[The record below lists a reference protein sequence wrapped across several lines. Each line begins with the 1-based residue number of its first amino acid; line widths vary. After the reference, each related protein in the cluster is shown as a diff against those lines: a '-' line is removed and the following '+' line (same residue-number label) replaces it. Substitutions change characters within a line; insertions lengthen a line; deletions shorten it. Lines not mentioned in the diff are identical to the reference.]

1 MSMHPSYPRNGSYPR
16 HYYPSPPSM
25 HNASDSGYGSTRGE
39 MGPPSLDF
47 PPQPIEI
54 DLSNSRTL
62 PSPSPSSS
70 VAWEPTLF
78 PSPHGFPD
86 LNSPYGPISRMQQL
100 PMDRATG
107 QAPLL
112 QWYADNDG
120 PWYPKTISDPI
131 SEERT
136 NIKVRSSNRA
146 PVAFGGPYRQQDPLE
161 NGSFHFGGPP
171 QSDSGYE
178 TRRSHGN
185 ASIFSSD
192 INDRDQDCQSL
203 AGHVADYQ
211 PFQGLNEAL
220 QSRENRTPEAWPTH
234 LPASINSPG
243 LFCSTCHKSV
253 KTKSELKKHDLR
265 HKKPFVCNYP
275 GCGRT
280 EGFSTTNDL
289 DRHTK
294 SKHPLA
300 TTSKAESIKK
310 YRCVVPGC
318 KSKDKAWPRLD
329 NFRSHLKRVHSNVAR
344 LEENFEEMIR
354 QAEFLEPSGLPQDA
368 HLSAEVSTHD
378 ISHNREVN
386 ECSPKAQDIK
396 SNWKPVYPDLIQDLV
411 TPTEIPME
419 KPLVADV
426 NPSDTAIPG
435 PNNPPAD
442 PHTRDT
448 IQPSELFRNP
458 SEVVNKIFL
467 ESDISTLVG
476 TKSALD
482 RNLDHVSRAPV
493 ERNPLPPAGKAT
505 RHSSVSATDATITE
519 AIRTAL
525 AEAKNTSNVGALPM
539 GRKVLPNGKSPPAD
553 SWGSTTDKAA
563 CLLDGFNKS
572 TSSTTDDSLDQEKA
586 VEVYKTLQKLGY
598 IIQKDPNHTPRI
610 QNPGSAASN
619 KSENQ
624 VTCEVCKKFKGRPC
638 ELKKHMKRHE
648 RPYGCTFLA
657 CNKTFGSKNDWK
669 RHENSQHFHLE
680 TWRCDNEKPEGGAC
694 AKVSYRRQTFQE
706 HLKKEHAIIDQ
717 DAVKIKV
724 DACRIGRNC
733 QARFWCGFCKTLVD
747 LKKKGLEAWTER
759 FDHIDNH
766 FMGRHGLQKQSIQD
780 WIPVDSD
787 KPKGDAASP
796 NPLGGS
802 SPKDDHQEHSI
813 DSTDDFGKS
822 SLEFVGNKGTSSA
835 LVGQEHRV
843 SKKRERNDDENDRP
857 SKYTKIGEIVYCCHC
872 ADDLGRTLALS
883 PKCTSCSHDFCNE
896 CKSDSIGNCEGQ
908 KV

>member
-1 MSMHPSYPRNGSYPR
+1 MHT
-16 HYYPSPPSM
+16 
-25 HNASDSGYGSTRGE
+25 SDSGYGSTRGE

-62 PSPSPSSS
+62 PSPSLSSS

-120 PWYPKTISDPI
+120 PWYPKTISDPVP
-131 SEERT
+131 EERT
-136 NIKVRSSNRA
+136 NSKVRSNNRA
-146 PVAFGGPYRQQDPLE
+146 PVAFGGPYRQQDPVE
-161 NGSFHFGGPP
+161 NGPFHFGGPP

-220 QSRENRTPEAWPTH
+220 QSRETGRPETWAVH

-243 LFCSTCHKSV
+243 LFCPTCSKSV

-265 HKKPFVCNYP
+265 HKKPFVCTYP
-275 GCGRT
+275 GCGRA

-294 SKHPLA
+294 SKHPSA
-300 TTSKAESIKK
+300 TTSRAESMKR

-318 KSKDKAWPRLD
+318 KSKDKLWPRLD
-329 NFRSHLKRVHSNVAR
+329 NFRSHLKRVHAKSDQLGN
-344 LEENFEEMIR
+344 NFEEMIR
-354 QAEFLEPSGLPQDA
+354 QAEYLEPSGLPQDA

-386 ECSPKAQDIK
+386 QFSPKPQDIK
-396 SNWKPVYPDLIQDLV
+396 SNGKPVYPNLIQDLV
-411 TPTEIPME
+411 TPMDIPME
-419 KPLVADV
+419 KPLGAGV
-426 NPSDTAIPG
+426 NASGTAIPG
-435 PNNPPAD
+435 PNSPPSD
-442 PHTRDT
+442 SHTRDT
-448 IQPSELFRNP
+448 IKPSELLRNP
-458 SEVVNKIFL
+458 SEVINKTFL
-467 ESDISTLVG
+467 ESVLSTPVG
-476 TKSALD
+476 TKSVLD
-482 RNLDHVSRAPV
+482 RNLDHVSRPSI
-493 ERNPLPPAGKAT
+493 ERNTLPPAGKAT
-505 RHSSVSATDATITE
+505 RHSSVSATDATI
-519 AIRTAL
+519 AGMLRIAF
-525 AEAKNTSNVGALPM
+525 AEEKNPSDDGALPM
-539 GRKVLPNGKSPPAD
+539 GRKVLPNGKSSPAD

-563 CLLDGFNKS
+563 CLLDELNDS
-572 TSSTTDDSLDQEKA
+572 ISSTTDGSLDQEKV
-586 VEVYKTLQKLGY
+586 VEVFKTLQKLGY

-610 QNPGSAASN
+610 QNTGSVASN

-680 TWRCDNEKPEGGAC
+680 TWRCDKEKPEGGAC

-706 HLKKEHAIIDQ
+706 HLKKEHDIIDQ
-717 DAVKIKV
+717 AAVQNKV
-724 DACRIGRNC
+724 EACRIGRNC
-733 QARFWCGFCKTLVD
+733 QARFWCGFCVSLVD
-747 LKKKGLEAWTER
+747 LKNQSFAAWTER

-766 FMGRHGLQKQSIQD
+766 FMGRHGLKKQSIQN

-787 KPKGDAASP
+787 KSRGDVDNP
-796 NPLGGS
+796 NILGGS
-802 SPKDDHQEHSI
+802 SPKDGRQELST
-813 DSTDDFGKS
+813 DSTNDFGTS
-822 SLEFVGNKGTSSA
+822 SPEPVGNKGASSA
-835 LVGQEHRV
+835 LVGQESRI
-843 SKKRERNDDENDRP
+843 SKKRERSDDKNDRP
-857 SKYTKIGEIVYCCHC
+857 AKYTKITEIVYCCHC

-883 PKCTSCSHDFCNE
+883 PKCTSCNHDVCNE